1 MVDSFQ
7 ELSNGGKEKFL
18 PFGMLSRKFEQFV
31 QHGHKTYL
39 TGISIDC
46 AVFGFH
52 DNQLKILLLKWKKL
66 NGWSLPGGY
75 IAKNE
80 DGDDA
85 ALRLLKE
92 RTGLSNI
99 YLQQYHT
106 FARVERSKLPNMNFK
121 DFEKNFGVRITKDNW
136 LNTRVISIGYYAL
149 VEYSKV
155 IEPRADDFTEV
166 CEWKD
171 IHDLPHLLFDH
182 KEMIETALRSLQQQ
196 AAYQPIG
203 LNLLPE
209 KFTMNEL
216 QKLYETILDRPLD
229 RGNFRKKIISLGILR
244 KTGERI
250 TGKAHKTPHL
260 YSFDKKEYNK
270 GLNNGISFS

>member
-1 MVDSFQ
+1 MLDS
-7 ELSNGGKEKFL
+7 KF
-18 PFGMLSRKFEQFV
+18 REFV
-31 QHGHKTYL
+31 EEGHKHYL
-39 TGISIDC
+39 PGISIDV

-52 DNQLKILLLKWKKL
+52 ENQLKILLLKWKKL
-66 NGWSLPGGY
+66 KGWSLPGGY
-75 IAKNE
+75 IEKKE

-85 ALRLLKE
+85 ARRLLKE
-92 RTGLSNI
+92 RTGLDNI
-99 YLQQYHT
+99 FLQQFHT
-106 FARVERSKLPNMNFK
+106 FSRFDRSKLPNMNAK
-121 DFEKNFGVRITKDNW
+121 DFEKKFGVKIKKDNW

-155 IEPRADDFTEV
+155 IEPKADDLTEV

-171 IHDLPHLLFDH
+171 IHDLPKLLFDH
-182 KEMIETALRSLQQQ
+182 KEMIETAFRSLQQQ

-203 LNLLPE
+203 INLLPE

-229 RGNFRKKIISLGILR
+229 RGNFRKKILSMGILK
-244 KTGERI
+244 KTGERP

-260 YSFDKKEYNK
+260 YSFNKK
-270 GLNNGISFS
+270 ISNLLW